1 MEDTR
6 PTSSRASGALTPN
19 LVKQI
24 REMIQSGELPL
35 GSKLLPERELAHRL
49 NVSRSSLR
57 QAFKALES
65 MGVLSSRVGVGTFVR
80 SNMDGGNLLSD
91 PMEFAVRTNQI
102 SRIKLLE
109 ARQFLEVEVA
119 GLTAERATEEAIASI
134 GHELDR
140 MRAARGNVHAMT
152 DADHGFH
159 LAIIRACR
167 NEVFELIYSPISKL
181 LWEDLSERMHQFDTT
196 RTIHLHEMIFQAVQ
210 QRDVEGSRRAMK
222 LHLEI
227 GYKTYLEGESDDVS
241 TANGNTQPISKSNS
255 SKGGES

>member
-1 MEDTR
+1 MDSTR
-6 PTSSRASGALTPN
+6 PVSTRASGAITPN

-24 REMIQSGELPL
+24 REMIQRGELPL
-35 GSKLLPERELAHRL
+35 GSKLLPERELAQRL
-49 NVSRSSLR
+49 DVSRSSLR

-80 SNMDGGNLLSD
+80 SNMDGGNLLSE

-109 ARQFLEVEVA
+109 ARQFLEVEVV
-119 GLTAERATEEAIASI
+119 GLTAERATGEAIASI
-134 GHELDR
+134 GHELDQ
-140 MRAARGNVHAMT
+140 MRTACGNMHAMA
-152 DADHGFH
+152 DADYGFH

-181 LWEDLSERMHQFDTT
+181 LWEDLSERMHQFDPTQ
-196 RTIHLHEMIFQAVQ
+196 TIHLHESIFQAIQ
-210 QRDVEGSRRAMK
+210 QRDVEGARRAMK

-227 GYKTYLEGESDDVS
+227 GYKSYLAGESDDMS
-241 TANGNTQPISKSNS
+241 APNSNTQQVSESHS
-255 SKGGES
+255 TDGGS